1 MAKARTRN
9 PNVYVALKVVLDQDD
24 LEDTT
29 TEVLGVFKSKQSA
42 GQALFKEHEQMK
54 KEWLSIYKDV
64 YPESQLDD
72 AFEQRLAEDYIQL
85 TVVRKTLKP

>member
-1 MAKARTRN
+1 MPTRTRN
-9 PNVYVALKVVLDQDD
+9 PNVYVALKIVPDQDD

-42 GQALFKEHEQMK
+42 DQALFKEHERMK

-85 TVVRKTLKP
+85 IVVRNTLKP

>member
-1 MAKARTRN
+1 MPTRTRN
-9 PNVYVALKVVLDQDD
+9 PNVYVALKIVPDQDD

-42 GQALFKEHEQMK
+42 DQALFKEHERMK
-54 KEWLSIYKDV
+54 KEWLSHYKDV

>member
-1 MAKARTRN
+1 MPTRTRN
-9 PNVYVALKVVLDQDD
+9 PNVYVALKIVPDQDD
-24 LEDTT
+24 LEDMT
-29 TEVLGVFKSKQSA
+29 TEVLGVFKTKQSA
-42 GQALFKEHEQMK
+42 DQALFKEHERMK
-54 KEWLSIYKDV
+54 KEWLSLYKDV

>member
-1 MAKARTRN
+1 MPTRTRN
-9 PNVYVALKVVLDQDD
+9 PNVYVALKIVPDQDD

-29 TEVLGVFKSKQSA
+29 AEVLGVFKSKQSA
-42 GQALFKEHEQMK
+42 DQALFKEHERMK
-54 KEWLSIYKDV
+54 KEWLSLCKDV

-85 TVVRKTLKP
+85 IVVRKTLKP

>member
-1 MAKARTRN
+1 MPTRTRN
-9 PNVYVALKVVLDQDD
+9 PNVYVALKIVPDQDD

-29 TEVLGVFKSKQSA
+29 AEVLGVFKSKQSA
-42 GQALFKEHEQMK
+42 DQALFKEHERMK

-72 AFEQRLAEDYIQL
+72 AFEQYLAEDCIQL

>member
-1 MAKARTRN
+1 MPTRTRN
-9 PNVYVALKVVLDQDD
+9 PNVYVALKIVPDQDG
-24 LEDTT
+24 LEDMT

-42 GQALFKEHEQMK
+42 DQALFKEHERMK

>member
-1 MAKARTRN
+1 MPTRTRN
-9 PNVYVALKVVLDQDD
+9 PNVYVALKIVPDQDD

-42 GQALFKEHEQMK
+42 DQALFKEHARMK
-54 KEWLSIYKDV
+54 KEWLSLCKDF
-64 YPESQLDD
+64 YSESQLDD

>member
-1 MAKARTRN
+1 MPTRTRN
-9 PNVYVALKVVLDQDD
+9 PNVYVALKIVLDQDD
-24 LEDTT
+24 LEDMT

-42 GQALFKEHEQMK
+42 DQALFKEHERMK

-64 YPESQLDD
+64 YPKSQLDD

-85 TVVRKTLKP
+85 IVVRKTLKP

>member
-1 MAKARTRN
+1 MPTRTRN
-9 PNVYVALKVVLDQDD
+9 PNVYVALKIVPDQDD
-24 LEDTT
+24 LEDTA

-42 GQALFKEHEQMK
+42 DQALFKEHERMK

-72 AFEQRLAEDYIQL
+72 AFEQRLSDDYIQL
-85 TVVRKTLKP
+85 TVVHKTLKP

>member
-1 MAKARTRN
+1 
-9 PNVYVALKVVLDQDD
+9 
-24 LEDTT
+24 
-29 TEVLGVFKSKQSA
+29 
-42 GQALFKEHEQMK
+42 MK
-54 KEWLSIYKDV
+54 KEWLSHYKDV

>member
-1 MAKARTRN
+1 MPTRTRN
-9 PNVYVALKVVLDQDD
+9 PNVYVALKIVPDQDD

-42 GQALFKEHEQMK
+42 DQALFKEHERMK
-54 KEWLSIYKDV
+54 KEWLSLCKDF

-72 AFEQRLAEDYIQL
+72 AFERRLAEDRIQL
-85 TVVRKTLKP
+85 TAVSKTLKP

>member
-9 PNVYVALKVVLDQDD
+9 PNVYVALKIVPDQDD

-42 GQALFKEHEQMK
+42 DQALFKEHERMK
-54 KEWLSIYKDV
+54 KEWLSIYKDI

>member
-1 MAKARTRN
+1 MPTRTRN
-9 PNVYVALKVVLDQDD
+9 PNVYVALKIVPDQDD

-42 GQALFKEHEQMK
+42 DQALFKEHERMK
-54 KEWLSIYKDV
+54 KEWLSLYKDV

-85 TVVRKTLKP
+85 IVVRKTLKP

>member
-1 MAKARTRN
+1 MPTRTRN
-9 PNVYVALKVVLDQDD
+9 PNVYVALKIVLDQDD

-42 GQALFKEHEQMK
+42 DQALFKEHERMK
-54 KEWLSIYKDV
+54 KEWLSLYKDV

-85 TVVRKTLKP
+85 TVVSKTLKP

>member
-9 PNVYVALKVVLDQDD
+9 PNVYVALKIVPDQDD

-29 TEVLGVFKSKQSA
+29 AEVLGVFKSKQSA
-42 GQALFKEHEQMK
+42 DQALFKEHERMK

-72 AFEQRLAEDYIQL
+72 AFEQHLAEDYIQL

>member
-1 MAKARTRN
+1 MKTAKN
-9 PNVYVALKVVLDQDD
+9 PNVYVALKIVPDQDD

-42 GQALFKEHEQMK
+42 DQALFKEHERMK

>member
-1 MAKARTRN
+1 MSTRTRN
-9 PNVYVALKVVLDQDD
+9 PNVYVALKIVPDQDD

-42 GQALFKEHEQMK
+42 DQALFKEHERMK
-54 KEWLSIYKDV
+54 KEWLSLCKDF

-72 AFEQRLAEDYIQL
+72 AFEQRLAEDCIQL
-85 TVVRKTLKP
+85 IVVRKALKP

>member
-1 MAKARTRN
+1 MPTRTRN
-9 PNVYVALKVVLDQDD
+9 PNVYVALKIVPDQDD

-42 GQALFKEHEQMK
+42 DQALFKEHERMK

-72 AFEQRLAEDYIQL
+72 AFEQHLAEDYIQL

>member
-1 MAKARTRN
+1 MPIRTKH
-9 PNVYVALKVVLDQDD
+9 PNVYVALKIVPDQDD

-42 GQALFKEHEQMK
+42 DQALFKEHERMK
-54 KEWLSIYKDV
+54 KEWLNLYKDV

-85 TVVRKTLKP
+85 IVVRKTLKP

>member
-1 MAKARTRN
+1 MPTRTRN
-9 PNVYVALKVVLDQDD
+9 PNVYVALKIVLDQDD

-29 TEVLGVFKSKQSA
+29 AEVLGVFKSKQSA
-42 GQALFKEHEQMK
+42 DQALFKEHERMK

>member
-9 PNVYVALKVVLDQDD
+9 PNVYVALKVVPDQDD

-29 TEVLGVFKSKQSA
+29 AEVLGVFKSKQSA
-42 GQALFKEHEQMK
+42 DQALFKEHERMK

>member
-1 MAKARTRN
+1 MPTRTRN
-9 PNVYVALKVVLDQDD
+9 PNVYVALKIVPDQDD
-24 LEDTT
+24 LEDRSA
-29 TEVLGVFKSKQSA
+29 EVLGVFKSKQSA
-42 GQALFKEHEQMK
+42 DQALFKEHERMK
-54 KEWLSIYKDV
+54 KEWLSHYKDV

>member
-1 MAKARTRN
+1 MPTRTKH
-9 PNVYVALKVVLDQDD
+9 PNVYVALKIVPDQDD

-42 GQALFKEHEQMK
+42 DQALFKEHERMK
-54 KEWLSIYKDV
+54 KEWLSLYKDI

-72 AFEQRLAEDYIQL
+72 AFEQHLAEDYIQL
-85 TVVRKTLKP
+85 IVVRTTLKP

>member
-1 MAKARTRN
+1 MSTRTRN
-9 PNVYVALKVVLDQDD
+9 PNVYVALKIVPDQDD

-42 GQALFKEHEQMK
+42 DQALFKEHERMK

-72 AFEQRLAEDYIQL
+72 AFEQYLAEDYIQL

>member
-1 MAKARTRN
+1 MPIRTKH
-9 PNVYVALKVVLDQDD
+9 PNVYVALKIVPDQDD

-42 GQALFKEHEQMK
+42 DQALFKEHENMK
-54 KEWLSIYKDV
+54 KEWLSLYKDV

-72 AFEQRLAEDYIQL
+72 AFKQCLAEDYIQL
-85 TVVRKTLKP
+85 IVVRKTLKP